1 MLSLFLSHKIE
12 QPFNWKGR
20 RERERNRLNRLNN
33 PLLKDGSGEDAQLIW
48 GEQKLR
54 GITKEISGRRS
65 NYPKESERKVALGN
79 LRLAAHSANWTDRIT
94 PNSSS
99 VSGFGRSDDDLTSAR
114 ASTFQMT
121 LSLPSVKLRFLRI
134 IWLQASAQD
143 ANRRRALFVLFPH
156 MYFVDME
163 VYSVSNTHYT

>member
-1 MLSLFLSHKIE
+1 MVSKTDWMLSLFLSHKIE

-99 VSGFGRSDDDLTSAR
+99 VSGFGRSDDDLTSA
-114 ASTFQMT
+114 APS
-121 LSLPSVKLRFLRI
+121 LSK
-134 IWLQASAQD
+134 WLSFFTVSQAS
-143 ANRRRALFVLFPH
+143 VSSHH
-156 MYFVDME
+156 MAP
-163 VYSVSNTHYT
+163 SICAGCK